1 MYAGGP
7 LLNLRLLGL
16 FIFETEILLKLLC
29 QQLYFTDF
37 LRALQLKSTFKYYDL
52 TKLIPN
58 EVRSGCSIVLLQT
71 QDYTINISVLAL
83 LWKGLVL
90 GYRSYDCEEISV
102 FLAVFH
108 LQFVIHPRSL
118 CALLFLYLSDLEDL
132 FSLLKVN
139 KLLFL

>member
-1 MYAGGP
+1 M
-7 LLNLRLLGL
+7 
-16 FIFETEILLKLLC
+16 
-29 QQLYFTDF
+29 
-37 LRALQLKSTFKYYDL
+37 
-52 TKLIPN
+52 
-58 EVRSGCSIVLLQT
+58 LLQT

-90 GYRSYDCEEISV
+90 GYRSYDCEVISV
-102 FLAVFH
+102 FLAVFY

-139 KLLFL
+139 KFTFIFVRKYFQGLTEYKMLFLF

>member
-52 TKLIPN
+52 TNTNSQRKYGVVVRLCYFKLKIILSIFLSWPC
-58 EVRSGCSIVLLQT
+58 SGRGSYWDIDHMIV
-71 QDYTINISVLAL
+71 
-83 LWKGLVL
+83 KK
-90 GYRSYDCEEISV
+90 
-102 FLAVFH
+102 FLF
-108 LQFVIHPRSL
+108 F
-118 CALLFLYLSDLEDL
+118 LLFSTCSLSFIQEVFALCC
-132 FSLLKVN
+132 FCIF
-139 KLLFL
+139 LFLKIYFHF